1 MVRYA
6 APIKGLDWK
15 ENDPTIIYI
24 VNIKTGNITTLNTDN
39 IFTMHPINARLTLL
53 TNVI

>member
-24 VNIKTGNITTLNTDN
+24 VNI
-39 IFTMHPINARLTLL
+39 
-53 TNVI
+53 NVTEKECI